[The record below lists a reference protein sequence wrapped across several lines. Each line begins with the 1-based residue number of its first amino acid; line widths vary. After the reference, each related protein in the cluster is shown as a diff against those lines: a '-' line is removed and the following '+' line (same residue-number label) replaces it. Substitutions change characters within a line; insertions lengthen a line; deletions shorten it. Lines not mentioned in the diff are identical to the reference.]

1 MNAQAPVAMRAPV
14 TAIAMGHRVRVTT
27 LVVAISA
34 LLLAVVAYGW
44 DYYLLSAVDRP
55 YSPKHVLLK
64 PSGTIGIR
72 LGILGFLWFV
82 CIFLYPLRK
91 RIKWLAKRGVSKH
104 WLDVHVV
111 LGLSAPVIIALHS
124 SFKFQGIAGMAFWT
138 MFAVVVSGVIG
149 RYVYAQIPRSLN
161 AVEMSMQDA
170 GAVLDELAA
179 QLASQNLYTQ
189 EELDSVLRLPAK
201 SEVEQMP
208 LLSALWWMI
217 RLDLARPF
225 ALARLRRKRLSVAEA
240 ARLAG
245 GLLPSHHERIERII
259 RTVRK
264 RASLGKRALF
274 LQRTQQVFHLW
285 HVVHRPF
292 SYSFVVLATIHIVVA
307 MLFGFM

>member
-1 MNAQAPVAMRAPV
+1 
-14 TAIAMGHRVRVTT
+14 
-27 LVVAISA
+27 
-34 LLLAVVAYGW
+34 
-44 DYYLLSAVDRP
+44 
-55 YSPKHVLLK
+55 
-64 PSGTIGIR
+64 
-72 LGILGFLWFV
+72 
-82 CIFLYPLRK
+82 
-91 RIKWLAKRGVSKH
+91 
-104 WLDVHVV
+104 
-111 LGLSAPVIIALHS
+111 
-124 SFKFQGIAGMAFWT
+124 
-138 MFAVVVSGVIG
+138 
-149 RYVYAQIPRSLN
+149 
-161 AVEMSMQDA
+161 MQDA

-201 SEVEQMP
+201 SEVEQML